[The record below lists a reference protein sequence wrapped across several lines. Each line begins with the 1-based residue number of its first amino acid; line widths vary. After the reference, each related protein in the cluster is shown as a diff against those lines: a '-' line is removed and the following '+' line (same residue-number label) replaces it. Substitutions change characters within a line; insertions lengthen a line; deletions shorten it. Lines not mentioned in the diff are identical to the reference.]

1 VPPSDKRQRQKENT
15 RLAREARE
23 RALRRQRQRKT
34 AIRFS
39 IIAVPFVALFVF
51 LSIRGGDDN
60 KKASP
65 TASSTTVAPTTTT
78 AVAVVPKSATATI
91 TTNFG
96 TIVIQLDTKNAPNG
110 SARFIKLAKQG
121 FYDNHKWVRS
131 AKDFVIQGGSPNDT
145 QAGGA
150 GHPIIGEVPKDH
162 YPLGSLAAAKGGPEP
177 PGTFD
182 SQFFIVTGSGGAT
195 LPNDYARFGTVT
207 KGLDVAQK
215 IEALAPASGD
225 GPPTKTA
232 TIDKITI
239 TEKN

>member
-39 IIAVPFVALFVF
+39 IIAIPFIALFVF
-51 LSIRGGDDN
+51 LSVRGGDD

-65 TASSTTVAPTTTT
+65 TTTTKSTTTTT
-78 AVAVVPKSATATI
+78 AVAQVPKEATATI

-96 TIVIQLDTKNAPNG
+96 PIVIKLDTKNAPNAT
-110 SARFIKLAKQG
+110 ARFIKLAKQG
-121 FYDNHKWVRS
+121 FYDNHKWVRA

-145 QAGGA
+145 QVGGE
-150 GHPIIGEVPKDH
+150 GHPIVGEVPSDH
-162 YPLGSLAAAKGGPEP
+162 YPLGSLAAAKGGAEP

-195 LPNDYARFGTVT
+195 LPNDYARFGMVT
-207 KGLDVAQK
+207 SGLEAAQK

-225 GPPTKTA
+225 GAPTKTA
-232 TIDKITI
+232 TIEKITI
-239 TEKN
+239 TEKT